1 MFKLYGFAVS
11 NYFNMVK
18 HSLLYKDV
26 AFEEVNT
33 LPGGDGGYL
42 NKSPMG
48 KVPCIEVEQGFLSET
63 SVILDYIEST
73 YPQNSLYP
81 TDAWQRAKCQELMK
95 CAELYWDL
103 SARRVTARRLRN
115 QPVSEEMSTEIREL
129 LEKGSAAIAQLVNF
143 GPYVLGAEFT
153 LADIVVYHC
162 LRTAGKMAKMNYDWD
177 IRDTVP
183 GLQAWQEMM
192 AAQPIS
198 AELDA
203 AAEAQLPAYISYLR
217 NK

>member
-18 HSLLYKDV
+18 HSLRHKGV
-26 AFEEVNT
+26 TFEEVNT

-63 SVILDYIEST
+63 SVILDYIENA
-73 YPQNSLYP
+73 YPQNPLYP
-81 TDAWQRAKCQELMK
+81 ADAWQRAKCQELMK
-95 CAELYWDL
+95 CAELYWEL
-103 SARRVTARRLRN
+103 PARRVTSRRLRN
-115 QPVSEEMSTEIREL
+115 LPVSEETSTEIREV
-129 LEKGSAAIAQLVNF
+129 LEKGSTAIAQLVNF
-143 GPYVLGAEFT
+143 GPYVLGDELT

-162 LRTAGKMAKMNYDWD
+162 LRTTAKMAKMTYDWD
-177 IRDTVP
+177 IRDTVS

-192 AAQPIS
+192 AAQPITV
-198 AELDA
+198 ELDA
-203 AAEAQLPAYISYLR
+203 AAEAQLPAYISYLQ